1 MRDIALKYSS
11 VYFILG
17 LVLVV
22 LSSYM
27 ANVLGEYTTPF
38 AAEVSR
44 GIFLVTA
51 SSFLLYLFVLQSNKS
66 FTENK
71 NQYKRLFEE
80 NPNPMWVYELE
91 TLNVMAVNQAALQ
104 TYGYTENEFLNLTLL
119 QLRPGSEHEKL
130 LKDVKL
136 ESPTYSNSGTWLH
149 MRKNGEIFF
158 VSIFSHR
165 THFNDKRARLVLAL
179 DINDKLLAQKRI
191 LAQNDKLREIAHMQ
205 SHNVRRPVASI
216 LGLINLFDKRNP
228 ANEMNGI
235 VIDKLDVVCKE
246 LDQTIHQIVEKTYE
260 LEVENQQ
267 LPQ

>member
-1 MRDIALKYSS
+1 
-11 VYFILG
+11 
-17 LVLVV
+17 
-22 LSSYM
+22 M
-27 ANVLGEYTTPF
+27 ARIVGEHSTPF

-44 GIFLVTA
+44 GVFLISA
-51 SSFLLYLFVLQSNKS
+51 SSFLLYLIILQSNKS
-66 FTENK
+66 LIENK

-91 TLNVMAVNQAALQ
+91 TLKVLAVNQAALQ
-104 TYGYTENEFLNLTLL
+104 VYGYTQEEFLNMTLL

-130 LKDVKL
+130 LNNVRQ

-149 MRKNGEIFF
+149 MRKNGEVFF

-165 THFNDKRARLVLAL
+165 THFNGKRARLVLAL
-179 DINDKLLAQKRI
+179 DINDKLVAEKRI

-235 VIDKLDVVCKE
+235 VIEKLDVVCKE

-267 LPQ
+267 SPQ